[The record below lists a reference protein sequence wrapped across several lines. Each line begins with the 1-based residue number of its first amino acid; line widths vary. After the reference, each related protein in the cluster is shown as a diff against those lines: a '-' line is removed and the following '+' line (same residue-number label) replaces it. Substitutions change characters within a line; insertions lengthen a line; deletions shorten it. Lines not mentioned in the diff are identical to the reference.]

1 MPYETVQ
8 CVVTPAPSQSPGEPA
23 AWIALLRGINVR
35 GTRNLPM
42 AALAQVLAASGLTS
56 VKTYIQ
62 TGNIVFRHPESD
74 ASRLSALVTRAIGDH
89 FGLEPAIFVFRH
101 SVLRRAIL
109 GMPFADLDHQDSGAT
124 LHIFFLDGAPQSTD
138 LSRLK
143 RLLAPDER
151 FHLGGDIAYLH
162 APSGFGRSRIAGA
175 LERIL
180 GVNATARNWRT
191 ITALDALVSVDE

>member
-1 MPYETVQ
+1 MPDENPQ
-8 CVVTPAPSQSPGEPA
+8 GGVTPAPAHSPGQQAP
-23 AWIALLRGINVR
+23 WIALLRGINVK
-35 GTRNLPM
+35 GTRNIPM

-62 TGNIVFRHPESD
+62 TGNIVFRHPMPV
-74 ASRLSALVTRAIGDH
+74 ASRLSALVTRAIRDH
-89 FGLEPAIFVFRH
+89 FGFEPAIFVFRH
-101 SVLRRAIL
+101 SVLRRAIH

-151 FHLGGDIAYLH
+151 FHLSEDIAYLH

-180 GVNATARNWRT
+180 DVNATARNWRT

>member
-1 MPYETVQ
+1 M
-8 CVVTPAPSQSPGEPA
+8 
-23 AWIALLRGINVR
+23 LRGINVR
-35 GTRNLPM
+35 GTRNLRM

-62 TGNIVFRHPESD
+62 TGNFVFRHPESD
-74 ASRLSALVTRAIGDH
+74 ASGLTALVTRAIRDH
-89 FGLEPAIFVFRH
+89 FGFEPAIFVFRH

-109 GMPFADLDHQDSGAT
+109 GMPFADLNHQDSAAT

>member
-1 MPYETVQ
+1 MPDENPQ
-8 CVVTPAPSQSPGEPA
+8 SGVTPAPAHSPGEQA
-23 AWIALLRGINVR
+23 TWIALLRGINVK

>member
-1 MPYETVQ
+1 MPDENPQ
-8 CVVTPAPSQSPGEPA
+8 GGVTPAPAHSPGQQAP
-23 AWIALLRGINVR
+23 WIALLRGINVK
-35 GTRNLPM
+35 GTRNIPM

-101 SVLRRAIL
+101 LVLRRAIL
-109 GMPFADLDHQDSGAT
+109 GMPFADLNHQDSGAT

-151 FHLGGDIAYLH
+151 FHLSEDIAYLH

-191 ITALDALVSVDE
+191 STALDALVSVDE

>member
-1 MPYETVQ
+1 MPDENAQ
-8 CVVTPAPSQSPGEPA
+8 SGVTPAPAHSPGEQA

>member
-1 MPYETVQ
+1 MPDENPQ
-8 CVVTPAPSQSPGEPA
+8 SGVTPAPAHPPGEQA

-42 AALAQVLAASGLTS
+42 AELAQVLAASGLTS

-62 TGNIVFRHPESD
+62 TGNIVFRHPMPD
-74 ASRLSALVTRAIGDH
+74 ASGLTALVTRAIGDH
-89 FGLEPAIFVFRH
+89 FGFEPAIFVFRH
-101 SVLRRAIL
+101 SVLRRAIH
-109 GMPFADLDHQDSGAT
+109 GMPFADLNHQDSGAT

-138 LSRLK
+138 LGRLK
-143 RLLAPDER
+143 RFLAPDER
-151 FHLGGDIAYLH
+151 FHLSEDIAYLH

>member
-1 MPYETVQ
+1 MPDENQ
-8 CVVTPAPSQSPGEPA
+8 QGVVTPAPAHSPGEQST
-23 AWIALLRGINVR
+23 WIALLRGVNVR

-42 AALAQVLAASGLTS
+42 SAMAQVLAASGLTS

-74 ASRLSALVTRAIGDH
+74 ASGLTALVTRAIRDH
-89 FGLEPAIFVFRH
+89 FGFEPAIFVFRH
-101 SVLRRAIL
+101 SVLRRAIH
-109 GMPFADLDHQDSGAT
+109 GMPFADLDLQDSGAT
-124 LHIFFLDGAPQSTD
+124 LHIFFLDGALQSTD

-151 FHLGGDIAYLH
+151 FHLGDNIAYLH

-191 ITALDALVSVDE
+191 ITALDALVSVDD

>member
-1 MPYETVQ
+1 MPDENPQ
-8 CVVTPAPSQSPGEPA
+8 GGVTPAPAHSPGQQAP
-23 AWIALLRGINVR
+23 WIALLRGINVK
-35 GTRNLPM
+35 GTRNIPM

-62 TGNIVFRHPESD
+62 TGNIVFRHPECD
-74 ASRLSALVTRAIGDH
+74 ASGLTALVTRAIRDH
-89 FGLEPAIFVFRH
+89 FGFEPAIFVFRH
-101 SVLRRAIL
+101 SVLRRAIH
-109 GMPFADLDHQDSGAT
+109 GMPFADLDHQDCGAT

-151 FHLGGDIAYLH
+151 FHLGEDIAYLH

-175 LERIL
+175 LERVL

-191 ITALDALVSVDE
+191 ITALDALASVDD

>member
-1 MPYETVQ
+1 MPDENPQ
-8 CVVTPAPSQSPGEPA
+8 GGVTPAPAHSPGQQAP
-23 AWIALLRGINVR
+23 WIALLRGINVK
-35 GTRNLPM
+35 GTRNIPM

-62 TGNIVFRHPESD
+62 TGNIVFRHPECD
-74 ASRLSALVTRAIGDH
+74 ASGLTALVTRAIRDH
-89 FGLEPAIFVFRH
+89 FGFEPATFVFRH

-109 GMPFADLDHQDSGAT
+109 GMPFADLDHQDSGAI

-151 FHLGGDIAYLH
+151 FHLSEDIAYLH

-180 GVNATARNWRT
+180 DVNATARNWRT

>member
-1 MPYETVQ
+1 MPDENLQ
-8 CVVTPAPSQSPGEPA
+8 RGVTPTPAHSPGEQA
-23 AWIALLRGINVR
+23 SWIALLRSVNVR

-42 AALAQVLAASGLTS
+42 APLAQVLASSGLTS

-62 TGNIVFRHPESD
+62 TGNIVFRHAEPD
-74 ASRLSALVTRAIGDH
+74 ASGLSALVTRAISDH
-89 FGLEPAIFVFRH
+89 FGFEPAIFVFRH

-109 GMPFADLDHQDSGAT
+109 GMPFADLDHQNSGAT
-124 LHIFFLDGAPQSTD
+124 LHIFFLDGAPQSSD

-151 FHLGGDIAYLH
+151 FHLSEEIAYLH

-175 LERIL
+175 LERVL
-180 GVNATARNWRT
+180 GVNATPRNWRT
-191 ITALDALVSVDE
+191 ITALDALANVDE

>member
-1 MPYETVQ
+1 MPDEKPQ
-8 CVVTPAPSQSPGEPA
+8 SGVTQAPAHSPGEQA

>member
-1 MPYETVQ
+1 MPDENPQ
-8 CVVTPAPSQSPGEPA
+8 GGVTPAPAHSPGEQA

-62 TGNIVFRHPESD
+62 TGNFVFRHPESD
-74 ASRLSALVTRAIGDH
+74 ASRLSALVTRAIRDH
-89 FGLEPAIFVFRH
+89 FGFEPAIFVFRH
-101 SVLRRAIL
+101 SVLRRAIH

-124 LHIFFLDGAPQSTD
+124 LHVFFLDGAPQSTD

-151 FHLGGDIAYLH
+151 FHLGENIAYLH

-191 ITALDALVSVDE
+191 ITALDALACVDE

>member
-1 MPYETVQ
+1 MPDENPQ
-8 CVVTPAPSQSPGEPA
+8 SGVTPAPAHSPGEQA
-23 AWIALLRGINVR
+23 AWIALLRGINVK
-35 GTRNLPM
+35 GTRNIPM

-109 GMPFADLDHQDSGAT
+109 GMPFADLNHKDSGAT

-151 FHLGGDIAYLH
+151 FHLSEDIAYLH

-175 LERIL
+175 LERVL

-191 ITALDALVSVDE
+191 ITALDALASVDE

>member
-1 MPYETVQ
+1 MPDETVQ
-8 CVVTPAPSQSPGEPA
+8 SGVTPAPSHSPGEPA

-74 ASRLSALVTRAIGDH
+74 ASRLSALVTRAIRDH

-151 FHLGGDIAYLH
+151 FHLSEDIAYLH

-175 LERIL
+175 LERVL

-191 ITALDALVSVDE
+191 ITALDALASVDE

>member
-1 MPYETVQ
+1 MPDENPQ
-8 CVVTPAPSQSPGEPA
+8 GGVTPAPAHSPGQQAP
-23 AWIALLRGINVR
+23 WIALLRGINVK
-35 GTRNLPM
+35 GTRNIPM

-62 TGNIVFRHPESD
+62 TGNIVFRHPMPD
-74 ASRLSALVTRAIGDH
+74 ASGLTALVTRAIGDH
-89 FGLEPAIFVFRH
+89 FGFEPAIFVFRH

-109 GMPFADLDHQDSGAT
+109 GMPFADLDHQDSGAI

-151 FHLGGDIAYLH
+151 FHLGEDIAYLH

-191 ITALDALVSVDE
+191 STALDALVSVDE